1 MKHKLLPLWDKLL
14 WHKRALMESVGE
26 PLKHLCPI
34 GHTPHRSVYHAFV
47 HTLAALVAYTW

>member
-26 PLKHLCPI
+26 PLKHLCQI
-34 GHTPHRSVYHAFV
+34 GHTPHRSVYRAFV